1 MGCERCGNQD
11 VEKWN
16 ISPVDLKPGRNRG
29 YYRFFKF
36 FYSEPKI
43 IRRHRK
49 TSKKIRRMKLILYLM
64 QYSWLQHKNVT
75 TTFIKKTFFNKYR
88 LTIENIVRKKGG

>member
-43 IRRHRK
+43 I
-49 TSKKIRRMKLILYLM
+49 TNKIPM
-64 QYSWLQHKNVT
+64 
-75 TTFIKKTFFNKYR
+75 IK
-88 LTIENIVRKKGG
+88 ENIVVCSGFFPKDII